1 MQLILDIV
9 NSSQYKSDRYYTR
22 VIVTKDYNA
31 NGNDDQVRI
40 RLGTIGENV
49 NLVQKS
55 PKILK

>member
-22 VIVTKDYNA
+22 VIVTKDYN
-31 NGNDDQVRI
+31 GNDDQVRI

-49 NLVQKS
+49 SLVQKS
-55 PKILK
+55 HKILK